1 MGLPWEQVIC
11 PGRGDVRM
19 YYNTAYTVELS
30 VTCPVPE
37 WGGQE
42 VAFPLEQD
50 ALFLESGV
58 VYVDGR
64 QTQFHLL

>member
-1 MGLPWEQVIC
+1 MGLPWEQINF
-11 PGRGDVRM
+11 PGRGDVIM
-19 YYNTAYTVELS
+19 NYDTCYTVELG

-50 ALFLESGV
+50 AVFTDNGAIYL
-58 VYVDGR
+58 DGR
-64 QTQFHLL
+64 QTQSHII

>member
-1 MGLPWEQVIC
+1 MN
-11 PGRGDVRM
+11 
-19 YYNTAYTVELS
+19 YNTCYTVELG

-50 ALFLESGV
+50 AVFTDKGA
-58 VYVDGR
+58 VYLDGR
-64 QTQFHLL
+64 QTQFHII